1 MLCLVLIAGCSDD
14 DVISSNGTAGYLK
27 LMVAPQTSTATR
39 AGGLSLSNV
48 RKVEVSMLYG
58 DLPVTQ
64 SLNLSSAEGAAELGL
79 ESEKLELRAGE
90 YKMQSYILYGTAKP
104 GAETPEML
112 MTVYLDEVVP
122 FSISNGH
129 VTEVN
134 LQVKSSVYGKVYFD
148 ILKDLSNY
156 KEETDKANQGVTR
169 AFDQDPELFS
179 YDDIAEVDLY
189 YKKKGSSERVD
200 YHSFKVYTKRVRN
213 VCILI
218 LFLHGRLVNMKLLAI
233 CCIVI
238 NALICCWLVI

>member
-1 MLCLVLIAGCSDD
+1 MNLLRKIYGLCTAMLCLVLIAGCSDD

-156 KEETDKANQGVTR
+156 KE
-169 AFDQDPELFS
+169 
-179 YDDIAEVDLY
+179 
-189 YKKKGSSERVD
+189 
-200 YHSFKVYTKRVRN
+200 
-213 VCILI
+213 
-218 LFLHGRLVNMKLLAI
+218 
-233 CCIVI
+233 
-238 NALICCWLVI
+238 